1 LYETSQAYE
10 KKKPKMKKQK
20 KKPHAHKKE
29 CKLGIHKKGGHTYFT
44 LEETP

>member
-20 KKPHAHKKE
+20 EKKAHADKRNAS
-29 CKLGIHKKGGHTYFT
+29 
-44 LEETP
+44 